1 VTSTTVELPAT
12 VGFSWRVLGAA
23 VGVTAAAAAFP
34 VAAAAP
40 STGCPAGETEDLYT
54 GVCMP
59 HIVPNSPQIT
69 FGTGPNPLP
78 EVDGIPCTGQNS
90 YECLGLA
97 EEPPT
102 PSPSPTSKVG
112 R

>member
-1 VTSTTVELPAT
+1 MELPAT
-12 VGFSWRVLGAA
+12 VGFSLRALATA
-23 VGVTAAAAAFP
+23 VGVMAAAAAFP

-40 STGCPAGETEDLYT
+40 PVHCPAGEAEDLFT

-69 FGTGPNPLP
+69 FGSGPNPLP
-78 EVDGIPCTGQNS
+78 EVDGVPCTGQNS

>member
-1 VTSTTVELPAT
+1 MELPAP
-12 VGFSWRVLGAA
+12 VGFSVRAGAA
-23 VGVTAAAAAFP
+23 SLALTLVAVAFP

-40 STGCPAGETEDLYT
+40 SGTCPPGEVEDLYT

-59 HIVPNSPQIT
+59 HVVPNSPQIT
-69 FGTGPNPLP
+69 FGSGPDPLP

-90 YECLGLA
+90 YECLGLG

>member
-1 VTSTTVELPAT
+1 MELDAS
-12 VGFSWRVLGAA
+12 VGFSLRAGAA
-23 VGVTAAAAAFP
+23 SLAVTIAVVALP

-40 STGCPAGETEDLYT
+40 SGTCPPGEVEDLFT

-59 HIVPNSPQIT
+59 HVVPNSPQIT
-69 FGTGPNPLP
+69 FGSGPDPLP

-90 YECLGLA
+90 YECLGLG
-97 EEPPT
+97 EEPPV
-102 PSPSPTSKVG
+102 PSPSPTSTVG